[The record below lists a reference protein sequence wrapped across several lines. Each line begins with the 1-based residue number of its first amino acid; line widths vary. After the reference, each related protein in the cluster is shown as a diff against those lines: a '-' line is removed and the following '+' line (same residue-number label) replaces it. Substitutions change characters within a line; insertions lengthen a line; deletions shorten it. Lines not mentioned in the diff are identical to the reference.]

1 MKNAGFVLV
10 AMMAMAGCGG
20 EAPVKPTTEAPPTEV
35 AAPAAEEVPMTEE
48 AAPVT
53 TEAADAPAR
62 EVVAAAA
69 GKDVGGIMMFDLPP
83 VTIGPYTVEPMYE
96 EKLEDGH
103 FNLRIS
109 GGEVAAVREWV
120 GPEDAS
126 GVMVVKTEIERD
138 YWHGHVE
145 MPNPIPADARLWI
158 EIESPTGELFKG
170 STPVK

>member
-1 MKNAGFVLV
+1 MKKAGLFLV
-10 AMMAMAGCGG
+10 AMIALVGCGG
-20 EAPVKPTTEAPPTEV
+20 EAPVEPTTEAPATET
-35 AAPAAEEVPMTEE
+35 AAPAAAEVPMTEVPAP
-48 AAPVT
+48 AAAETAVAPA
-53 TEAADAPAR
+53 TEA
-62 EVVAAAA
+62 VAAAA
-69 GKDVGGIMMFDLPP
+69 GKDVGGIMMFDLPA
-83 VTIGPYTVEPMYE
+83 VTIGPYTVQPMYE

-158 EIESPTGELFKG
+158 EIESPSGELLKG